1 MYNLLEIQDALKG
14 LRPEE
19 VMKYA
24 NGTSPSVPA
33 YLALSELNRRKQLQD
48 TASAF
53 YGEPQSVKDQLAS
66 SLTKAPAGVNPTA
79 APAQVNPAGVPPQL
93 AVQQPPPTQ
102 APAQQM
108 GQVDPT
114 AAPPRFAGGGLST
127 LPVGMFKQANYAGGG
142 IVAFADGG
150 AAAQRQGALDV
161 LKTNMPDIPPD
172 YRGSLTEYLSN
183 PENAQAYETNQRD
196 REIARKAILS
206 NNPLPSLNRDI
217 LNPSQ
222 SIRAQADEQK
232 LEAPKEVAKEEPTG
246 IKSVVNP
253 NQQAS
258 ATSSGQLPINTAIER
273 LSSKVAPNG
282 QPLTEEQ
289 FFERRKALEK
299 LAGVSEDPYADI
311 RSRYAKI
318 EEGRA
323 KQAEGDP
330 MDRLMYRLAALSQ
343 SKDID
348 FGVSMGESAL
358 KTAAYE
364 KEQNALRDKQASD
377 MAGLQKEIVKE
388 DNARKRGDVTAV
400 EEARKN
406 QEDIRLKLRKLD
418 IDEQVAKAQMA
429 HYGSMGA
436 NAGVKENPLVTQ
448 ATRYYFEQQMI
459 PAFKKQF
466 PTVGDYLRSQGLTP
480 NASIGSASAP
490 AGNLPPTVTK
500 DGKTYILQPNGKY
513 IEKP

>member
-24 NGTSPSVPA
+24 NGTNPSVPS

-66 SLTKAPAGVNPTA
+66 SLTKTPAGVNPTA

-102 APAQQM
+102 APAPQM
-108 GQVDPT
+108 AQVNPA
-114 AAPPRFAGGGLST
+114 AAPPQFAQGGLSS

-142 IVAFADGG
+142 IVAFDSGG
-150 AAAQRQGALDV
+150 SAFSEDVQRAEDWLKEQGKKGSDV
-161 LKTNMPDIPPD
+161 L
-172 YRGSLTEYLSN
+172 SES
-183 PENAQAYETNQRD
+183 AA
-196 REIARKAILS
+196 
-206 NNPLPSLNRDI
+206 
-217 LNPSQ
+217 
-222 SIRAQADEQK
+222 
-232 LEAPKEVAKEEPTG
+232 G
-246 IKSVVNP
+246 IKGIIGGVTDYFTKPRSRDAESQEGGMYGKSGKDTGTPPEIPAVPAVPSP
-253 NQQAS
+253 NKQAS
-258 ATSSGQLPINTAIER
+258 ATSSGQLPVNTAIER
-273 LSSKVAPNG
+273 LSSKVTPEG
-282 QPLTEEQ
+282 KPLTDEQ
-289 FFERRKALEK
+289 LFERRKALEK
-299 LAGVSEDPYADI
+299 LAGVSPDPYSDI
-311 RSRYAKI
+311 RDRYTKI

-364 KEQNALRDKQASD
+364 KDQNALRDKQATD
-377 MAGLQKEIVKE
+377 MAGLQKEMAKE

-406 QEDIRLKLRKLD
+406 QEDIKLKMRKLD
-418 IDEQVAKAQMA
+418 IDEQVAKAQLA
-429 HYGSMGA
+429 SYQNRGA
-436 NAGVKENPLVTQ
+436 GAGLKENPLVTQ
-448 ATRYYFEQQMI
+448 ATKYYFENQMI

-466 PTVGDYLRSQGLTP
+466 PTIGDYLKSQGLTP
-480 NASIGSASAP
+480 NASVGDASAP
-490 AGNLPPTVTK
+490 TANLPPVREFN
-500 DGKTYILQPNGKY
+500 GKTYILQPNGKY

>member
-79 APAQVNPAGVPPQL
+79 APAQVNPAAVPPQL

-102 APAQQM
+102 APAPQM
-108 GQVDPT
+108 AQVDPT
-114 AAPPRFAGGGLST
+114 NAPPRFAGGGLST

-142 IVAFADGG
+142 IVAFDNGG
-150 AAAQRQGALDV
+150 SAFSEDVQRAEDWLKEQGKKGSDAL
-161 LKTNMPDIPPD
+161 
-172 YRGSLTEYLSN
+172 SES
-183 PENAQAYETNQRD
+183 A
-196 REIARKAILS
+196 S
-206 NNPLPSLNRDI
+206 
-217 LNPSQ
+217 
-222 SIRAQADEQK
+222 
-232 LEAPKEVAKEEPTG
+232 G
-246 IKSVVNP
+246 IKGVIGGITDYFTKPRPKDAESQEGGFYGKSGSKDTGVPPAPPAAPAETVAASP
-253 NQQAS
+253 NKQAS

-282 QPLTEEQ
+282 QPLTDEQ
-289 FFERRKALEK
+289 LFERRKALEK

-418 IDEQVAKAQMA
+418 IDDQVAKAQMA

-436 NAGVKENPLVTQ
+436 NAGVKENPLVTA
-448 ATRYYFEQQMI
+448 ATKYYFENQMI

-466 PTVGDYLRSQGLTP
+466 PTVGDYIKSQGLTA
-480 NASIGSASAP
+480 NASTSTAPPP
-490 AGNLPPTVTK
+490 AGNLPSTVTK
-500 DGKTYILQPNGKY
+500 DGKTYILQANGKY
-513 IEKP
+513 IEKT